1 MDNCFLCLRISPKQV
16 ARAIHALPFPKEK
29 RNEALQESLQLIKK
43 AYSAKPYAF
52 CGKTT
57 YGIVSGLLYILSYKY
72 CPRRINQYVIT
83 QNLSFMRR
91 PHSEL
96 GSSAAVRSS
105 YKVWVEVL
113 PELKELMEEKR

>member
-1 MDNCFLCLRISPKQV
+1 MDKCFLCLRVLPKQV

-29 RNEALQESLQLIKK
+29 RNEVLQESLQLIKK
-43 AYSAKPYAF
+43 GYDTKPYAF

-57 YGIVSGLLYILSYKY
+57 YGIISGLLYILSYKY
-72 CPRRINQYVIT
+72 CPRHINQYDIT

-113 PELKELMEEKR
+113 PELKELMEEK